1 MANGKY
7 TPPEQSAFGQIF
19 DTLFLLALVLGSLFA
34 PVILGLAA
42 GAKTATDLTGKSW
55 TDMGQTAAQQA
66 AWEKLGQT
74 PETAA
79 PIIGSK
85 FDYTFDPLWLAV
97 TAAVIAAYFIFVVR
111 YSDQEY
117 RDVIRERFGDKK

>member
-7 TPPEQSAFGQIF
+7 TPPEQSALGQIF
-19 DTLFLLALVLGSLFA
+19 DTLFLLALVLGSLFV
-34 PVILGLAA
+34 PVILKLAS
-42 GAKTATDLTGKSW
+42 GAKIATDLTGKSW
-55 TDMGQTAAQQA
+55 ADMGQTAAHQA

-74 PETAA
+74 AETAA
-79 PIIGSK
+79 PIIGTK
-85 FDYTFDPLWLAV
+85 FDYSFDPLWLAV

-117 RDVIRERFGDKK
+117 RDVIRERFGDK

>member
-7 TPPEQSAFGQIF
+7 TPPEQSVFGQDF
-19 DTLFLLALVLGSLFA
+19 DTLFLLALVLGSLLA
-34 PVILGLAA
+34 PWYFQLSGS
-42 GAKTATDLTGKSW
+42 AKITTDLAGKSW

-66 AWEKLGQT
+66 AWETLGQT

>member
-34 PVILGLAA
+34 PVWLGLAG

-85 FDYTFDPLWLAV
+85 FDYTFDPLSLAV

-111 YSDQEY
+111 FSDQEY

>member
-7 TPPEQSAFGQIF
+7 QPPEQSALGQIF
-19 DTLFLLALVLGSLFA
+19 DSLFLLALVVASLFA
-34 PVILGLAA
+34 PVFLGLAA
-42 GAKTATDLTGKSW
+42 GAKTTTDLTGKSW
-55 TDMGQTAAQQA
+55 TEMGQTAAQQA
-66 AWEKLGQT
+66 AWEKIGQT

-85 FDYTFDPLWLAV
+85 FDYSFDPLMLAL
-97 TAAVIAAYFIFVVR
+97 TAAVIIGYFVFVVR

-117 RDVIRERFGDKK
+117 RDVIRERFGDK